1 MGIAFKS
8 VLMNAK
14 VSGSKVV
21 VTCDPA
27 FAGKTIS
34 CSKDGTTL
42 TQVCPSTSPYT
53 VTFEGLDVGIWTISG
68 IIQGVTFTTTAEV
81 QDVSA
86 VLSYGFV
93 WTTWVD
99 TASQLDSTDY
109 STLDELLADEEAV
122 RELMLEHACVDYLS
136 SFNSVTPNLEKVI
149 ENDLCAKWV
158 NNSDYAL
165 DNMYAN
171 AAIKTAMDTA
181 DKYGY
186 GEWVITD
193 DTTTPVTWGPKGN
206 VPVMTANTAPY
217 GTASAYQVFDRSY
230 STTASGTDFSY
241 KFTNPVCPKA
251 FICNNASGV
260 SLGGTLQ
267 GSNDG
272 STWTDIS
279 TPSSNTDY
287 YLYLRV
293 HHSSSVTAAEVQ
305 FYGRSLSVSVPTM
318 TSNTAPYGE
327 ASASSENT
335 GAFNAFTDASG
346 SLWTTDTNG
355 HNGSYIG
362 YEFTNPTI
370 ILQAIVTNRSDTAT
384 TQSIKECKLQYY
396 DGNDWQDASDIVTLP
411 QGGTGVVNAN
421 NIHNVKRWR
430 ILGIS
435 NYGDSRMALS
445 RLQFYGLDYSEKE
458 FEVGTTK
465 KWLYDHGVELETL
478 GVSSQGGQI
487 VTKNADSFIVGSNSG
502 AGFVLDLTPYSLA
515 RLQVGREVIESI
527 YSAFMITPSLASYTA
542 DAQTRITDMPYN
554 TGLDVSSFNTSKCV
568 MVWTTTD
575 NKAEV
580 TELWLE

>member
-1 MGIAFKS
+1 
-8 VLMNAK
+8 MNAK

-327 ASASSENT
+327 ASTS
-335 GAFNAFTDASG
+335 ASG
-346 SLWTTDTNG
+346 NAYTV
-355 HNGSYIG
+355 
-362 YEFTNPTI
+362 F
-370 ILQAIVTNRSDTAT
+370 
-384 TQSIKECKLQYY
+384 
-396 DGNDWQDASDIVTLP
+396 DGNDSGGMETSLMSNLYVQYKFTDKQIINKVKYKIQNFTPSRIVILASDDDNTFTQVYEETSPSSVDGIISFSNNTAYKIWRAHFYYGS
-411 QGGTGVVNAN
+411 GGYM
-421 NIHNVKRWR
+421 R
-430 ILGIS
+430 I
-435 NYGDSRMALS
+435 YT
-445 RLQFYGLDYSEKE
+445 LQFYGLDYSEKE

-478 GVSSQGGQI
+478 TTHSKNGGTATAESYYYDIWGGSSSSSGGI
-487 VTKNADSFIVGSNSG
+487 G
-502 AGFVLDLTPYSLA
+502 ATLDLTPYNLFRAKIEDVLVTGICLACGSNNTGTNIYSLA
-515 RLQVGREVIESI
+515 NATFAVGNGNLPSNMSVDISSI
-527 YSAFMITPSLASYTA
+527 NQSAYINTYYSTNGRFH
-542 DAQTRITDMPYN
+542 
-554 TGLDVSSFNTSKCV
+554 
-568 MVWTTTD
+568 
-575 NKAEV
+575 V
-580 TELWLE
+580 TEMWLE